1 MGFLPA
7 SWSEDLRLFAALMV
21 VGLAVLLVLVVLARL
36 TGRRVPETAAAEAA
50 LEATK
55 KPLVTVASALAKVAA
70 PRGSRAPDLDPEEWV
85 SGNVIHL
92 DRYKSV
98 GLIRCDRVKSPVQF
112 KLANGRVRP
121 PRVGEKVRF
130 KGRHGARR
138 KPVADVVELA
148 S

>member
-21 VGLAVLLVLVVLARL
+21 VGLAVLLVLVLLARL
-36 TGRRVPETAAAEAA
+36 TGRRVPEMAAAEAVPA
-50 LEATK
+50 PAIKPLEA
-55 KPLVTVASALAKVAA
+55 VAA
-70 PRGSRAPDLDPEEWV
+70 PRASRAPDLDPEEWV

-92 DRYKSV
+92 DRHKAV

-112 KLANGRVRP
+112 KLAAGRVRP

-148 S
+148 G